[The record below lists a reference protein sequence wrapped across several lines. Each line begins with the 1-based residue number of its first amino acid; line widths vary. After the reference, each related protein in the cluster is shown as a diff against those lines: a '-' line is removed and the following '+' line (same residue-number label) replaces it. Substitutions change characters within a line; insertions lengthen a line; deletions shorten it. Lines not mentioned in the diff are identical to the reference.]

1 MHETGADTP
10 PSGAARTPRSARG
23 SSDATGP
30 AADADTGRAQHAE
43 DPQGS
48 GTREAGAD
56 KPRGSA
62 SAAPPPGRAAG
73 TSDRA
78 KTPGTAP
85 SERGGKR
92 AVTPPAGRAA
102 DAAKAEKAEKA
113 DDGGKRRWLRR
124 RKGGEAAPVPLAPS
138 AAPQAAPTVP
148 ASAGEKPGS
157 RSDGAVP
164 VLAPPPG
171 TSPKPRGRSR
181 FGLRRAAVPEAAA
194 PAKRGPRHAA
204 GPGKKPTGAAER
216 PGRHRKAG
224 GPAAP
229 APAGRHAPAPGAGRH
244 RKAGPEAQATPAKP
258 TPATPQAPAQT
269 ENTQPAKPRTAE
281 APVPA
286 QAGAA
291 RRRRVPAPLFI
302 ALQIL
307 LLGLPGIGSRL
318 GRRVAFRVAP
328 RLAGR
333 LGWIAVA
340 VRAVRLARRHGPA
353 VRARAKAAA
362 KARRARKAKRSGRR
376 ATRHQRL
383 ALRTRRWET
392 LAAVA
397 TVTATVVAGLLATG
411 PDDAGVRE
419 ARSSSDI
426 ADGVSRPGAVDA
438 PGAAPDAGSTAD
450 LGAVGQP
457 SAFVAP
463 PLARSVPERIHIP
476 QLGTDVEVF
485 GAALGTDG
493 GPPSPAEEDA
503 MRAAWYSGGVSPG
516 EQGAAIVVG
525 HLDTY
530 TGPAAFAGLGQ
541 LRPGENIEIERED
554 GQTAVFTVDS
564 VEQYPKSDFPD
575 ERVYG
580 AVGTPQLRLITC
592 GGRWT
597 QDGGYDSNIVAYARL
612 TGTLPPPMTSDSSQ
626 EQAGVPG
633 VNGA

>member
-1 MHETGADTP
+1 MPVAETSGTAKTP
-10 PSGAARTPRSARG
+10 RTTPPERAEKRAVAPTGEARSSAGRPSGAA
-23 SSDATGP
+23 
-30 AADADTGRAQHAE
+30 E
-43 DPQGS
+43 S
-48 GTREAGAD
+48 G
-56 KPRGSA
+56 
-62 SAAPPPGRAAG
+62 
-73 TSDRA
+73 
-78 KTPGTAP
+78 
-85 SERGGKR
+85 
-92 AVTPPAGRAA
+92 
-102 DAAKAEKAEKA
+102 KA

-124 RKGGEAAPVPLAPS
+124 RKGGEAARTAPS
-138 AAPQAAPTVP
+138 SVE
-148 ASAGEKPGS
+148 EKPAP
-157 RSDGAVP
+157 RPDGAVP

-171 TSPKPRGRSR
+171 TSPKGRGRSR
-181 FGLRRAAVPEAAA
+181 FGRRRGAAPETAA

-204 GPGKKPTGAAER
+204 GPGKKPTGEAER

-229 APAGRHAPAPGAGRH
+229 APASGPGRH
-244 RKAGPEAQATPAKP
+244 RKAGPAAQAQATPAKP
-258 TPATPQAPAQT
+258 APAPPQAAKPQPQT
-269 ENTQPAKPRTAE
+269 REPQPAKPQTAKPKTAKPQIAKTPAAKPQTTKPAE
-281 APVPA
+281 PAPA
-286 QAGAA
+286 QAGTA
-291 RRRRVPAPLFI
+291 RRRRIPTPLFI

-307 LLGLPGIGSRL
+307 FLGLPGIGSRL
-318 GRRVAFRVAP
+318 GRRIAFRVAP

-340 VRAVRLARRHGPA
+340 VRAVRLARRYGPT

-362 KARRARKAKRSGRR
+362 KARRARKAKRSGKRS
-376 ATRHQRL
+376 TRHQRL

-397 TVTATVVAGLLATG
+397 TVTATVAAGLLATG